1 MVWEFGV
8 LFACLFI
15 FLRAFLLL
23 IIVVVLW
30 FLFHQRTFCQEWF
43 IYHEIFR
50 VAVSHFYSL
59 PICLSHLATH
69 LEHETVGNR
78 HCSDAVWK
86 RKIYWACSVDV
97 FHATVSRQIRQSTW
111 LNSTSVHCKANYDK
125 LLVLIT
131 YNQTDEIVW
140 CLSCGMQPKDTLT
153 SPLHWELI
161 QN

>member
-1 MVWEFGV
+1 MGVWGFV
-8 LFACLFI
+8 Y
-15 FLRAFLLL
+15 FLAGFFVGHFLLL

-30 FLFHQRTFCQEWF
+30 FLFHQRTFSQEWF

-50 VAVSHFYSL
+50 VAVSHCYSL

-78 HCSDAVWK
+78 HCSNAAWK
-86 RKIYWACSVDV
+86 RKMYWACSVDV
-97 FHATVSRQIRQSTW
+97 FHATVSRQIRQGTW
-111 LNSTSVHCKANYDK
+111 LNSTSVHCKPNNDK

-140 CLSCGMQPKDTLT
+140 CLSRGMKPKHTLT
-153 SPLHWELI
+153 SPLHWEPI